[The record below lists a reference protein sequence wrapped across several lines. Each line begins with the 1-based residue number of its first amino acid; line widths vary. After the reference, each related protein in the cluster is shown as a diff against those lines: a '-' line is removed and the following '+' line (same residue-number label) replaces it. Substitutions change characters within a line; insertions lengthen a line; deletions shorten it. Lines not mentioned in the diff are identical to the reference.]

1 VKQSRI
7 LKKTHEI
14 KKIAQD
20 MKEELNEDME
30 NLRKRTEQ
38 NPGNKKFLNQIK
50 NTVESY
56 SSRLEQVEG
65 RISGLEDKTDIK
77 EKQINS

>member
-1 VKQSRI
+1 
-7 LKKTHEI
+7 
-14 KKIAQD
+14 

-56 SSRLEQVEG
+56 SNILEQVEG